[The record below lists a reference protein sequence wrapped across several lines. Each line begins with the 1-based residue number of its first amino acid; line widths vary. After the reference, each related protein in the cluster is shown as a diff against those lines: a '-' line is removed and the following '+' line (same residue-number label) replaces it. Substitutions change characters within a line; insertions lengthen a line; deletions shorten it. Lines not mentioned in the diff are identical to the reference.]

1 MRLIEQVVWWDTGDL
16 CVEIGRSGNHFPC
29 SFFEDQLFRGCKP
42 SPRCSGIIQP
52 ETVMLKPHIDL
63 ALRRMVAM
71 KVPKAPLLKS
81 LHCYPCLGKIT
92 ANVLFKKLPSIMNSN
107 SDFAFPCGLEDK
119 SQSRV
124 ITKTCSNGMS
134 HKKTLIPQR
143 YSIVVYCKMVW
154 NIFFTYITLF
164 GD

>member
-1 MRLIEQVVWWDTGDL
+1 MFDGIW

-29 SFFEDQLFRGCKP
+29 SSFEDQLFRGCKP

-81 LHCYPCLGKIT
+81 LHRYPYLGKIT
-92 ANVLFKKLPSIMNSN
+92 ANVLSKKASNRN
-107 SDFAFPCGLEDK
+107 SDFAFPCGHEDK

-124 ITKTCSNGMS
+124 ITKTCSNRMS
-134 HKKTLIPQR
+134 HKNINTPKINLFN
-143 YSIVVYCKMVW
+143 SCSCCKMV
-154 NIFFTYITLF
+154 
-164 GD
+164 